1 MKPPRLLSKQSKKT
15 KVAQLSAKSSQLFGK
30 SSQPSKNIVMAKL
43 KVKKVQVVNP
53 ATKVKGFTARVISN
67 GTKAFN
73 DIVEDA
79 THNTTIHKAEIT
91 AASML
96 FVDGIVKY
104 LKQGYIVDLGVLG
117 KLYPSAK
124 AKWHEK
130 EEEVIMDDVKP
141 HVYFA
146 PSNDIESAIKGA
158 QLSWMTK
165 KDEEAE
171 KGKQEEEQTNTPEPE
186 DDNSF

>member
-1 MKPPRLLSKQSKKT
+1 
-15 KVAQLSAKSSQLFGK
+15 
-30 SSQPSKNIVMAKL
+30 MAKL
-43 KVKKVQVVNP
+43 KIKKVQVVNP
-53 ATKVKGFTARVISN
+53 ATKAKGYSARVVCN

-73 DIVEDA
+73 DIVADA
-79 THNTTIHKAEIT
+79 ANNTTIHRAEVT

-96 FVDGIVKY
+96 FVEGIAKY
-104 LKQGYIVDLGVLG
+104 LKQGYIVDLGDLG

-130 EEEVIMDDVKP
+130 EDEVTMDDVKP

-146 PSNDIESAIKGA
+146 PGNDIEAAIKGA

-171 KGKQEEEQTNTPEPE
+171 KEKQQEEQTDTPTPAPTPSGDGE
-186 DDNSF
+186 DLNG

>member
-1 MKPPRLLSKQSKKT
+1 
-15 KVAQLSAKSSQLFGK
+15 
-30 SSQPSKNIVMAKL
+30 MAKL
-43 KVKKVQVVNP
+43 KIKKVQVVNP
-53 ATKVKGFTARVISN
+53 ATKAKGYSARVVSN
-67 GTKAFN
+67 GTKAFS
-73 DIVEDA
+73 DIVADA
-79 THNTTIHKAEIT
+79 ANNTTIHRAEVT

-96 FVDGIVKY
+96 FVEGIAKY
-104 LKQGYIVDLGVLG
+104 LKQGYIVDLGDLG

-130 EEEVIMDDVKP
+130 EDEVTMDDVKP

-146 PSNDIESAIKGA
+146 PGNDIEAAIKGA

-171 KGKQEEEQTNTPEPE
+171 KEKQQEEQTDTPTPAPTPSGDGE
-186 DDNSF
+186 DLNG

>member
-1 MKPPRLLSKQSKKT
+1 MTDARQSVQSPRLLVNRCAS
-15 KVAQLSAKSSQLFGK
+15 F
-30 SSQPSKNIVMAKL
+30 KNNTNMAKL
-43 KVKKVQVVNP
+43 KIKKVQVVNP
-53 ATKVKGFTARVISN
+53 ATKVKGYSARVVSN

-73 DIVEDA
+73 DVVADA
-79 THNTTIHKAEIT
+79 ATNTTIHRAELT
-91 AASML
+91 AACML
-96 FVDGIVKY
+96 FVDGIAKF
-104 LKQGYIVDLGVLG
+104 LKQGYIVDLGELG

-124 AKWHEK
+124 SKWHEK
-130 EEEVIMDDVKP
+130 EEEVTMEDVKP

-146 PSNDIESAIKGA
+146 PSNDIEAAIKGA

-171 KGKQEEEQTNTPEPE
+171 KEKQEEEQTNTPEPE

>member
-1 MKPPRLLSKQSKKT
+1 MRNFHR
-15 KVAQLSAKSSQLFGK
+15 KVLNFSAKVLNLQ
-30 SSQPSKNIVMAKL
+30 KNIVMAKL

-141 HVYFA
+141 HVYFS
-146 PSNDIESAIKGA
+146 PSDDIESAIKGA

-171 KGKQEEEQTNTPEPE
+171 NEKQEQEQTNAPEPE

>member
-1 MKPPRLLSKQSKKT
+1 MKSKLRNFYG
-15 KVAQLSAKSSQLFGK
+15 KVLNFYGK
-30 SSQPSKNIVMAKL
+30 VLNFQKNEYYMANL
-43 KVKKVQVVNP
+43 KVKKVQVINP
-53 ATKVKGFTARVISN
+53 ATKEKGFTARVICN
-67 GTKAFN
+67 GTKAFA
-73 DIVEDA
+73 DIVEGA

-91 AASML
+91 AACML
-96 FVDGIVKY
+96 FVEGIAQYV
-104 LKQGYIVDLGVLG
+104 KQGYIVDLGDIG

-130 EEEVIMDDVKP
+130 EDEVTMDDVKP

-146 PSNDIESAIKGA
+146 PGNDIEAAIKGA

-171 KGKQEEEQTNTPEPE
+171 KEKQQEEQTDDPTPAPTPSGDGE
-186 DDNSF
+186 DLNG